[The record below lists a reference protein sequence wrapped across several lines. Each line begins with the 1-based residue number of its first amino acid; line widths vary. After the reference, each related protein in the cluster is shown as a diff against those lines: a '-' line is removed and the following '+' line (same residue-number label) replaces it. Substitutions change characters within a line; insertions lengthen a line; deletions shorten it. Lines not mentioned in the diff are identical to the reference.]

1 MTESWRDIAN
11 RTIGRVLDEC
21 KADGMDLLYLSP
33 EQKKEIK
40 KRIDAAYPFG
50 QRTNFPYKAWLD
62 ARKAVF
68 VSLNIPIT
76 SGKKSGD
83 TTIGQTSLFN

>member
-1 MTESWRDIAN
+1 MTKSWREIADA
-11 RTIGRVLDEC
+11 TIARVLDEC

-33 EQKKEIK
+33 DQKQEIR
-40 KRIDAAYPFG
+40 KRIDSAYPFG
-50 QRTNFPYKAWLD
+50 QRKNFPYKAWLN
-62 ARKAVF
+62 ARKAVL

-76 SGKKSGD
+76 SGKGD